1 MRVTR
6 IVEKTEGIK
15 SNIRNAVIDFSKIT
29 MSVVAVETD
38 VIVDGKP
45 VVGYGYTS
53 NGRYAVGEVLR
64 ERIMPRLLEA
74 DPDSLNDEDGYIDPF
89 KLHDCVM
96 KNEKVGGHGDRAHAV
111 AAIDIAIWD
120 AICKA
125 KGVPFWR
132 ECSRRY
138 NGGKGLAKVNAYPGG
153 GYYTERGIEG
163 LREEM
168 KNYLDQG
175 YKLCKMKVGG
185 APLDEDIKRVEAAL
199 EIVGEG
205 FLAIDANAGLDRER
219 CMAYADA
226 MAPYK
231 LAWFEEPCDSLDFEL
246 QTDLAARYPH
256 PIATGENCFSRQDAK
271 NLLRF
276 GGLRPDRDIVQWDPA
291 MAYGPTEFIR
301 IVELSKPLGW
311 APTSCSPHGG
321 LLVGLGLAAALE
333 LSGTENYPLVFQ
345 PYGGFSD
352 DAVIENGMV
361 APPEVPGFGF
371 ETRARLYN
379 DILKPMLG

>member
-89 KLHDCVM
+89 KLHACVM

-111 AAIDIAIWD
+111 AAVDIAVWD

-132 ECSRRY
+132 ECSRRF
-138 NGGKGLAKVNAYPGG
+138 NGGRGLAKVNAYPGG

-163 LREEM
+163 LRDEM
-168 KNYLDQG
+168 KGYLDQG

-185 APLDEDIKRVEAAL
+185 APLDEDIRRVEAAL

-246 QTDLAARYPH
+246 QTDLTARYPH

-379 DILKPMLG
+379 EILKPMLG

>member
-1 MRVTR
+1 MRITR

-29 MSVVAVETD
+29 MSMVAVETD

-64 ERIMPRLLEA
+64 ERLMPRLMEA
-74 DPDSLNDEDGYIDPF
+74 EPDSLNDDEGYVDPF
-89 KLHDCVM
+89 KLHACLM

-111 AAIDIAIWD
+111 AAIDIAVWD

-125 KGVPFWR
+125 KNVPFWQ
-132 ECSRRY
+132 EASRRF
-138 NGGKGLAKVNAYPGG
+138 NGGKALSKVNAYPGG
-153 GYYTERGIEG
+153 GYYTERGMEG
-163 LREEM
+163 LRNEM
-168 KNYLDQG
+168 KGYLDQG

-205 FLAIDANAGLDRER
+205 FLAIDANAGLERER

-226 MAPYK
+226 MEPYK

-246 QTDLAARYPH
+246 QTDLTDRYPH

-276 GGLRPDRDIVQWDPA
+276 GGLRPDRDVVQWDPA

-301 IVELSKPLGW
+301 IVEMSKTVGW
-311 APTSCSPHGG
+311 EPKSCSPHGG

-352 DAVIENGMV
+352 DAVIEDGMV
-361 APPEVPGFGF
+361 TPPNAPGFGF
-371 ETRARLYN
+371 ETRAKLYN

>member
-1 MRVTR
+1 VRVTR

-89 KLHDCVM
+89 KLHACVM

-111 AAIDIAIWD
+111 AAVDIAVWD

-132 ECSRRY
+132 ECSRRF
-138 NGGKGLAKVNAYPGG
+138 NGGRGLAKVNAYPGG

-163 LREEM
+163 LRDEM
-168 KNYLDQG
+168 KGYLDQG

-185 APLDEDIKRVEAAL
+185 APLDEDIRRVEAAL

-246 QTDLAARYPH
+246 QTDLTARYPH

-379 DILKPMLG
+379 EILKPMLG

>member
-29 MSVVAVETD
+29 LSVVAVETD

-89 KLHDCVM
+89 KLHACVM

-132 ECSRRY
+132 ECSRRF

-153 GYYTERGIEG
+153 GYYTEAGIEG

-246 QTDLAARYPH
+246 QTDLTARYPH

>member
-29 MSVVAVETD
+29 LSVVAVETD

-111 AAIDIAIWD
+111 AAIDIAVWD

-246 QTDLAARYPH
+246 QTDLTARYPH